1 MKSLLFNILS
11 LNAVIYSQSKQKA
24 SFLIR
29 GAWNRPISWLM
40 RASSAYL
47 FPVPPVVSMKAA
59 VMRAVTSQE
68 GANI

>member
-11 LNAVIYSQSKQKA
+11 LNGVIYSQSKQKA

-29 GAWNRPISWLM
+29 VPGTISSWLM